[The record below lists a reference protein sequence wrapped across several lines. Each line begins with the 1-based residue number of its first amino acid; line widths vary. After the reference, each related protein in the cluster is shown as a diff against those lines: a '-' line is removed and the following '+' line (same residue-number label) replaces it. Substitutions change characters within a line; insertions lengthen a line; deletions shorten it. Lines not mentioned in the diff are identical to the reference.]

1 MLAWRQIDS
10 VRRDAD
16 KSVFRYVGS
25 RETATNSR
33 ISWYRQRANDVAY
46 WLQAA
51 IQRIVI
57 YVGLTASS
65 GNPTR

>member
-1 MLAWRQIDS
+1 MLARRQIDS

-25 RETATNSR
+25 PETATNSR

-46 WLQAA
+46 WL
-51 IQRIVI
+51 
-57 YVGLTASS
+57 
-65 GNPTR
+65 